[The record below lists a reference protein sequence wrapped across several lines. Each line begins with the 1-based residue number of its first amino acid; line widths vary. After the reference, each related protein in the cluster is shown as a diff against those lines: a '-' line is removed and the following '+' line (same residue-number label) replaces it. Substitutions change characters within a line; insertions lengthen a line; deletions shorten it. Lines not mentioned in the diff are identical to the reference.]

1 MIDRLPGVNRLRR
14 SAHFVPAAN
23 EKMLHKSIATAADC
37 LILDLEDAVAPDRKK
52 DARETVA
59 RWLRDVD
66 FCGKERAVRMNPLDT
81 PWGLD
86 DLEVTM
92 QYPPDV
98 YVVPKIS
105 TLDELATIGT
115 LLTHWEKTY
124 GHPEGQVG
132 LILITTETPLSAIN
146 LPTLSHNQRVVSMS
160 WGAEDLSAA
169 LGGSRNRRPDGSYL
183 EVYNYCRTKTLLSAA
198 AGGVQ
203 PMDTVY
209 VDLEDHDGLVKECQE
224 AAWMGFTGKITI
236 HPKQIDVVNA
246 AFSPDPAAVEEA
258 ERLIKAFAEAK
269 SAGLVTLNFEGKMVD
284 IPHLARAQHLIK
296 RAREIKQQL
305 NQSRSSK

>member
-105 TLDELATIGT
+105 TLDELAT
-115 LLTHWEKTY
+115 
-124 GHPEGQVG
+124 P
-132 LILITTETPLSAIN
+132 SA
-146 LPTLSHNQRVVSMS
+146 P
-160 WGAEDLSAA
+160 
-169 LGGSRNRRPDGSYL
+169 Y
-183 EVYNYCRTKTLLSAA
+183 
-198 AGGVQ
+198 
-203 PMDTVY
+203 
-209 VDLEDHDGLVKECQE
+209 
-224 AAWMGFTGKITI
+224 
-236 HPKQIDVVNA
+236 
-246 AFSPDPAAVEEA
+246 
-258 ERLIKAFAEAK
+258 
-269 SAGLVTLNFEGKMVD
+269 
-284 IPHLARAQHLIK
+284 
-296 RAREIKQQL
+296 
-305 NQSRSSK
+305 